1 MADLVVVAILVVIG
15 YWAVRQLRD
24 KGSSCCSQGKSC
36 SCSKKSC
43 EICAEKN
50 K

>member
-1 MADLVVVAILVVIG
+1 MADLVVIAILAVIG

-24 KGSSCCSQGKSC
+24 KGSSCCSKGGSC

-43 EICAEKN
+43 SMCAEKN
-50 K
+50 E